1 MTSKRKLEKQGQ
13 DKLPV
18 KMSVNYLAGDKDM
31 FVQILAGY
39 PIVENKKQIP
49 AISRKKKTWPKIIA
63 EYNAVTTEQVGCNEI
78 NNNVSGGFII
88 VS

>member
-1 MTSKRKLEKQGQ
+1 
-13 DKLPV
+13 
-18 KMSVNYLAGDKDM
+18 MSVNYLAGDKDM

-49 AISRKKKTWPKIIA
+49 AISRKKKHGQKLL
-63 EYNAVTTEQVGCNEI
+63 NAVTTEQVGCNEI